1 MPTNLEVALTIA
13 PQAVSRTAV
22 IMVDA
27 TEAVFGVV
35 AEAAVEAV
43 AEVVAEAAA
52 GAATERV
59 KCQEGFISF

>member
-1 MPTNLEVALTIA
+1 MTIA
-13 PQAVSRTAV
+13 LQAVSQTAV

-35 AEAAVEAV
+35 AEVAVEAV

-52 GAATERV
+52 AAATERV

>member
-35 AEAAVEAV
+35 AEAV
-43 AEVVAEAAA
+43 AEVVAEVVA